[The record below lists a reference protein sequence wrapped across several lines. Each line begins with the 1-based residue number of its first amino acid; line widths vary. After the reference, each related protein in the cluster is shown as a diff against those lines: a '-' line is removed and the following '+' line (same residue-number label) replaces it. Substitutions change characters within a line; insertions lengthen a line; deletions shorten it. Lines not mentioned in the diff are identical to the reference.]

1 MKRPLL
7 HLLTALSL
15 LSLSACTSFNLTE
28 QLTNANKRVPV
39 VLPDKKVATYYKLDG
54 KYYRALTVA
63 MAEEH
68 IPLLTSIS
76 NTRRG
81 PYHSFPTYTPD
92 ASTAQLCLF
101 QLTHSEAEAVQDSLK
116 EIRGGFLYVP
126 SPPKSKDEPGVIPPM
141 VKAKDFDF
149 TRARRYTIPLQ
160 HIAPRTQPTATGYR
174 QYPYYHVWS
183 HESGQPY
190 AITALPTQ
198 DSELSTGR
206 KIALAPVW
214 VLDTAGNIVIAA
226 TETAVAIPVGIIGL
240 PILGILH
247 LCGER
252 LP

>member
-1 MKRPLL
+1 M
-7 HLLTALSL
+7 
-15 LSLSACTSFNLTE
+15 
-28 QLTNANKRVPV
+28 
-39 VLPDKKVATYYKLDG
+39 PDKKEATYYKLDG

-68 IPLLTSIS
+68 IPLLTSRS
-76 NTRRG
+76 DTSWG

-92 ASTAQLCLF
+92 TSTAQLCLF

-149 TRARRYTIPLQ
+149 SRARRYSIPLQ
-160 HIAPRTQPTATGYR
+160 HIAPRIQPTATGYR

-183 HESGQPY
+183 HESGLPY

-226 TETAVAIPVGIIGL
+226 TETAVAIPVGVIGL